1 MKVADLQTN
10 TLSANVEDQSTFA
23 HLRGALEKWGM
34 VELPVAMRTPD
45 GGLRI
50 VAGHH
55 RVRAWGDLG
64 NEVVECIVL
73 PAGYLPTR
81 EDEFNLVNDLNR
93 TRGQTSD
100 SELVRVV
107 RRESL
112 APERIEV
119 HGLPKDL
126 LMPRVQA
133 KDLTAMDEEVAR
145 RGRILQLTQRVAR
158 EIAQVMLDELD
169 EVVTCI
175 VVDDKLAA
183 VLRIPARSTEAGRRL
198 ALAMRARFEE
208 AVADAIA
215 QADAEVAAGIAE
227 GT

>member
-1 MKVADLQTN
+1 
-10 TLSANVEDQSTFA
+10 
-23 HLRGALEKWGM
+23 
-34 VELPVAMRTPD
+34 
-45 GGLRI
+45 
-50 VAGHH
+50 
-55 RVRAWGDLG
+55 
-64 NEVVECIVL
+64 
-73 PAGYLPTR
+73 
-81 EDEFNLVNDLNR
+81 
-93 TRGQTSD
+93 
-100 SELVRVV
+100 
-107 RRESL
+107 
-112 APERIEV
+112 
-119 HGLPKDL
+119 LPKDL